1 MQELRLQNHTSKT
14 NVIFHAQSSYISSR
28 TQSLIIKGTGM
39 AGIKLPKQRGAEDS
53 FCIQTHNQCCTRRL
67 QDTSRKQHQVTCE
80 RNPTLH
86 KALQ

>member
-39 AGIKLPKQRGAEDS
+39 AGIKLPKREAEDS

-80 RNPTLH
+80 INPTLH
-86 KALQ
+86 KALR